1 MNKITQYLNEHLL
14 GEVTNNEYIL
24 KRYSR
29 DGSILSIDP
38 EMVIR
43 PRCTNDV
50 RKAMRFTWQLAEKG
64 HKLPIISRGE
74 GTNKTG
80 AAIGKGLVVES
91 PSYLDKILYINTKPK
106 DQFAHIQPG
115 VNFNVLNEILK
126 NNGLKINNFYS
137 NVKNF
142 SLGGAI
148 AENINNIGDS
158 VSRLELVLANG
169 DLIETSRINKHELN
183 KKKGLQ
189 TFEGE
194 IYRKIDGI
202 IEDNEQIINDKIT
215 NDSVDNAGYPGISK
229 VKNKDGSFDLTPLII
244 GSQGTLGFISEIV
257 LKLEFSND
265 NESVIV
271 AVFENPE
278 TARDIADKLVELKPS
293 QLEVI
298 DGELFKEAAENGKK
312 YCFKDEIVN
321 SLVYISFDDLS
332 DRLQKRKFKNALKK
346 LSKLDSVL
354 YTSENYPLSELYA
367 IKEVGNF
374 IVQSTNKNT
383 SIPPIINGSSIPLI
397 RREEF
402 INALKDLAKK
412 HHLEIPMRTNWL
424 NGVIYNYPK
433 IQLHQVSDKQKT
445 FKLIDEYIELV
456 VQYGGDIVSDSSEG
470 RLKANSA
477 YKQMDEDVL
486 SIYKEIKQSFDPYVI
501 LNPGVKQNNDL
512 RTLIAALNPSYNL
525 ADFTKFPIEN

>member
-1 MNKITQYLNEHLL
+1 
-14 GEVTNNEYIL
+14 
-24 KRYSR
+24 
-29 DGSILSIDP
+29 
-38 EMVIR
+38 
-43 PRCTNDV
+43 
-50 RKAMRFTWQLAEKG
+50 
-64 HKLPIISRGE
+64 
-74 GTNKTG
+74 
-80 AAIGKGLVVES
+80 
-91 PSYLDKILYINTKPK
+91 
-106 DQFAHIQPG
+106 
-115 VNFNVLNEILK
+115 
-126 NNGLKINNFYS
+126 
-137 NVKNF
+137 
-142 SLGGAI
+142 
-148 AENINNIGDS
+148 
-158 VSRLELVLANG
+158 
-169 DLIETSRINKHELN
+169 
-183 KKKGLQ
+183 
-189 TFEGE
+189 
-194 IYRKIDGI
+194 
-202 IEDNEQIINDKIT
+202 
-215 NDSVDNAGYPGISK
+215 
-229 VKNKDGSFDLTPLII
+229 
-244 GSQGTLGFISEIV
+244 
-257 LKLEFSND
+257 
-265 NESVIV
+265 
-271 AVFENPE
+271 
-278 TARDIADKLVELKPS
+278 
-293 QLEVI
+293 
-298 DGELFKEAAENGKK
+298 
-312 YCFKDEIVN
+312 
-321 SLVYISFDDLS
+321 LVYISFDDLS

-456 VQYGGDIVSDSSEG
+456 VQYGGDIVSDSGEG